1 MLLLFLF
8 YKFLFFFSDFLE
20 IQRRSFYFFLNFQL
34 GEVFQQKKPLVQKFN
49 LNDDDQKKAA
59 RTEVP
64 GQLPALC
71 AAINEGKNRRGA
83 ALPGRWG
90 AAPLRVGPQQVGRP
104 GLLRNRKSN
113 QRSPG
118 TDPFVYPSAPR
129 ERSKVTQP
137 GRPSGSS
144 SSQRDKQRE
153 GSSIPPDQRRDC
165 RQGCSATNQVATKW
179 RPEGHPGRR
188 HNPGSEATLRRSH
201 GFIAAQSAVSKQ
213 PSLRSPSGGRETY
226 QVAPS
231 GRTNTTIYF
240 LSENYKFL
248 RPTLNIEESIILS
261 KTYCC
266 HFYIPVQYFTEIQ
279 WVFLGTLPLLTRR
292 GHFIINGIP
301 RVILH
306 QIVRSPGIYFHKELQ
321 KKSSRLFYAEIIS
334 QRGPWVRLEI
344 DKKKKIWISFQVS
357 TKIPLHR
364 FFQNF
369 SQKFIDQNR
378 NLQKLSR
385 YATIGLQHE
394 VQQSLPISEQPL
406 AKAALGSCAPTG
418 WNRAAIP
425 PLPGSGVSSPSGNI
439 PPNCH
444 ESFRVKQNTEKRTS
458 YLKRLQKKFQ
468 QYNSFYSHGYFPYI
482 IGKNNRSEM
491 SSIRIDFDLGIEGRL
506 RLNKRLGLSLKTLT
520 LTPIDFL
527 AISNIL
533 SQLDTSNIVSTDD
546 IDDLKNRRLKTIG
559 ELLQNQF
566 DRGLDRV
573 QKTFER
579 KSFSFNLL
587 KNLEHSRPTLQ
598 YKKEEQKNMRNG
610 RFAAGRAL
618 GAARRWNGSQ
628 KVPPKGIAARVA
640 PQPTRSPQSGD
651 QKVTLVGS
659 SYVATLAAPNATE
672 VKCCNPSLRWSAAPP
687 SQPSLREEP
696 GGLRSSP
703 GSQSLPGSGV
713 SIPKVSKKKV
723 TTFMNRINNPLMSQ
737 KQLQFLLTKLQFKRA
752 SLWNVKLK
760 QQYLSMTFNTQFSI
774 PINSTLKEFFHSHQL
789 SQYLDQSNPLAE
801 ITHKRRLS
809 CLGSGGVNRE
819 TAGMEIRGIHQ
830 SHYGRICPIETP
842 EGKNA
847 GLVNSLTTNVHLN
860 NKGFLETP
868 YLEIYKQHSQNQ
880 RPMLIFSAED
890 QETKNVFLSQKLPK
904 LRAAPKGQPTNI
916 SVGISQTQNFQ
927 KCLLNS
933 IHLVA
938 FNPQQFLSIATTCI
952 PFIEHDDANRAL
964 MGSNM
969 QRQALP
975 LISLEP
981 PFVTTFNSFRI
992 LSDLKDIPTNSD
1004 TGLVTYV
1011 SQQKIS
1017 IYQRKN
1023 IYKIKEKKISRRAPM
1038 GLLHF
1043 VAFIS
1048 GFTPPRSGWGTA
1060 LGCCG
1065 IPTPCGHS
1073 NAVQPPE
1080 PFEQQQQKF
1089 TKQNISFLKFR
1100 KNFD

>member
-1 MLLLFLF
+1 MTPLRLPQKEMGNYIRIITLPLIFQLFKCPHYVCQEITFQNMLLLF

-20 IQRRSFYFFLNFQL
+20 IQRKSFYFFLNFQL
-34 GEVFQQKKPLVQKFN
+34 GEEIASFQPLVQKLN
-49 LNDDDQKKAA
+49 LNIEDDEMNILHQK
-59 RTEVP
+59 
-64 GQLPALC
+64 
-71 AAINEGKNRRGA
+71 
-83 ALPGRWG
+83 
-90 AAPLRVGPQQVGRP
+90 
-104 GLLRNRKSN
+104 
-113 QRSPG
+113 
-118 TDPFVYPSAPR
+118 
-129 ERSKVTQP
+129 
-137 GRPSGSS
+137 
-144 SSQRDKQRE
+144 
-153 GSSIPPDQRRDC
+153 
-165 RQGCSATNQVATKW
+165 
-179 RPEGHPGRR
+179 PE
-188 HNPGSEATLRRSH
+188 
-201 GFIAAQSAVSKQ
+201 
-213 PSLRSPSGGRETY
+213 
-226 QVAPS
+226 
-231 GRTNTTIYF
+231 GRTNTTMAIYF
-240 LSENYKFL
+240 LYENYKFL

-266 HFYIPVQYFTEIQ
+266 HFYIPIQYFAEIQ

-292 GHFIINGIP
+292 GHFIINGTP

-344 DKKKKIWISFQVS
+344 DKKKEIWISFQTS

-378 NLQKLSR
+378 NRPEGHQKF
-385 YATIGLQHE
+385 
-394 VQQSLPISEQPL
+394 SLPEGPRSSSRPLRLRLSSRSRSSLSWPRIGMLSNGDLLGARESPEGLVEGEQSD
-406 AKAALGSCAPTG
+406 KALS
-418 WNRAAIP
+418 NR
-425 PLPGSGVSSPSGNI
+425 NYY
-439 PPNCH
+439 
-444 ESFRVKQNTEKRTS
+444 TEKRTS
-458 YLKRLQKKFQ
+458 YIKRLQEKFQ
-468 QYNSFYSHGYFPYI
+468 QYNSLYSHGNYPNI
-482 IGKNNRSEM
+482 IGKNYRSEM
-491 SSIRIDFDLGIEGRL
+491 SSIRIHADFNLGQEGRL

-566 DRGLDRV
+566 ARGLDRL
-573 QKTFER
+573 QKTFVNFF
-579 KSFSFNLL
+579 KKDSLNLL

-598 YKKEEQKNMRNG
+598 YKKEEQNVTT
-610 RFAAGRAL
+610 L
-618 GAARRWNGSQ
+618 GE
-628 KVPPKGIAARVA
+628 P
-640 PQPTRSPQSGD
+640 SP
-651 QKVTLVGS
+651 
-659 SYVATLAAPNATE
+659 
-672 VKCCNPSLRWSAAPP
+672 
-687 SQPSLREEP
+687 
-696 GGLRSSP
+696 
-703 GSQSLPGSGV
+703 
-713 SIPKVSKKKV
+713 KKV
-723 TTFMNRINNPLMSQ
+723 ITFMNRIHNCFPPRSSSSSRSSLTSGKRSGRPSGKRGPLMSQ
-737 KQLQFLLTKLQFKRA
+737 KQLQFLLTKLQFKRGIVFSSA
-752 SLWNVKLK
+752 SANVVGGSYYGDLLSGVKLK
-760 QQYLSMTFNTQFSI
+760 QQSQSMSSTFNTKSIFSI
-774 PINSTLKEFFHSHQL
+774 GKFSFHYPINSTLKEFFHSHQL

-809 CLGSGGVNRE
+809 CLGSGGVNRD

-847 GLVNSLTTNVHLN
+847 GLVNSLTTTVHLN

-880 RPMLIFSAED
+880 KRMFIFSAED
-890 QETKNVFLSQKLPK
+890 QGPQTKNIFLSQKLPK
-904 LRAAPKGQPTNI
+904 LRNI

-933 IHLVA
+933 INLVA

-992 LSDLKDIPTNSD
+992 FSDLKDIPTNSD
-1004 TGLVTYV
+1004 TGLVLYA

-1017 IYQRKN
+1017 IYQKKN
-1023 IYKIKEKKISRRAPM
+1023 LYKVKEVTFWWQKQIPCIRGPAPVV
-1038 GLLHF
+1038 
-1043 VAFIS
+1043 VAN
-1048 GFTPPRSGWGTA
+1048 A
-1060 LGCCG
+1060 CQKV
-1065 IPTPCGHS
+1065 PTPFAHYVS
-1073 NAVQPPE
+1073 STNANVVGGGEGACRQQP
-1080 PFEQQQQKF
+1080 KF

>member
-1 MLLLFLF
+1 MLL

-20 IQRRSFYFFLNFQL
+20 IERGSFAAFLNFQL
-34 GEVFQQKKPLVQKFN
+34 GEEIASFQPLVQKLTKN
-49 LNDDDQKKAA
+49 LNFEDD
-59 RTEVP
+59 V
-64 GQLPALC
+64 
-71 AAINEGKNRRGA
+71 
-83 ALPGRWG
+83 
-90 AAPLRVGPQQVGRP
+90 
-104 GLLRNRKSN
+104 
-113 QRSPG
+113 
-118 TDPFVYPSAPR
+118 
-129 ERSKVTQP
+129 
-137 GRPSGSS
+137 
-144 SSQRDKQRE
+144 
-153 GSSIPPDQRRDC
+153 
-165 RQGCSATNQVATKW
+165 
-179 RPEGHPGRR
+179 PEGH
-188 HNPGSEATLRRSH
+188 
-201 GFIAAQSAVSKQ
+201 
-213 PSLRSPSGGRETY
+213 
-226 QVAPS
+226 
-231 GRTNTTIYF
+231 TTMTISF

-248 RPTLNIEESIILS
+248 RPTLNIEESILLS

-266 HFYIPVQYFTEIQ
+266 HFYVPVQYFTEIQ

-292 GHFIINGIP
+292 GHFIINGTP

-344 DKKKKIWISFQVS
+344 DKKKKIWISFQAS

-369 SQKFIDQNR
+369 SQKFLDLTPRITNA
-378 NLQKLSR
+378 NG
-385 YATIGLQHE
+385 ATHYY
-394 VQQSLPISEQPL
+394 
-406 AKAALGSCAPTG
+406 
-418 WNRAAIP
+418 
-425 PLPGSGVSSPSGNI
+425 SS
-439 PPNCH
+439 
-444 ESFRVKQNTEKRTS
+444 KRMS
-458 YLKRLQKKFQ
+458 YIKRLQKKF
-468 QYNSFYSHGYFPYI
+468 YNHLRDER
-482 IGKNNRSEM
+482 IGKNSRREM
-491 SSIRIDFDLGIEGRL
+491 RRIHGDCDLGQEGRL

-533 SQLDTSNIVSTDD
+533 LNLDTSNIFSTDD

-559 ELLQNQF
+559 ELLQNQLARGF
-566 DRGLDRV
+566 DRLKKISDFDRIS
-573 QKTFER
+573 FE
-579 KSFSFNLL
+579 KLSLL

-598 YKKEEQKNMRNG
+598 YKKEEQK
-610 RFAAGRAL
+610 
-618 GAARRWNGSQ
+618 
-628 KVPPKGIAARVA
+628 VP
-640 PQPTRSPQSGD
+640 
-651 QKVTLVGS
+651 
-659 SYVATLAAPNATE
+659 Y
-672 VKCCNPSLRWSAAPP
+672 
-687 SQPSLREEP
+687 
-696 GGLRSSP
+696 
-703 GSQSLPGSGV
+703 
-713 SIPKVSKKKV
+713 SKKKV
-723 TTFMNRINNPLMSQ
+723 TTFMNRIHNPLMSQ
-737 KQLQFLLTKLQFKRA
+737 KQLQFLLTKLQFKRYF
-752 SLWNVKLK
+752 LWNVKLK
-760 QQYLSMTFNTQFSI
+760 QQSQSMTFNKKSLYFSFHY

-809 CLGSGGVNRE
+809 CLGSGGINRD

-847 GLVNSLTTNVHLN
+847 GLVNSLTMTVHLN

-880 RPMLIFSAED
+880 KPMLIFSAED

-904 LRAAPKGQPTNI
+904 LRNI
-916 SVGISQTQNFQ
+916 SVGISQIQNFQ

-992 LSDLKDIPTNSD
+992 FSDLKDIPTNSD
-1004 TGLVTYV
+1004 TGLVLYV

-1023 IYKIKEKKISRRAPM
+1023 MGFSKEWPKQNYFSGAPAQLTLRSSSPKAMQLLEEGRNLIVGGNAIARRGN
-1038 GLLHF
+1038 GLQ
-1043 VAFIS
+1043 S
-1048 GFTPPRSGWGTA
+1048 NKP
-1060 LGCCG
+1060 
-1065 IPTPCGHS
+1065 IPGSKMKFPSQG
-1073 NAVQPPE
+1073 
-1080 PFEQQQQKF
+1080 QQQRF
-1089 TKQNISFLKFR
+1089 TKQNISFLKFQ
-1100 KNFD
+1100 KNID